1 MNLLERIIGHR
12 PPSSRDLA
20 KERLKLVLVHDR
32 SYMSSQMLQQLKE
45 ELVAVLSQHLD
56 IDKDG
61 IQITI
66 GEGNRRNR
74 LIADIP
80 LMTPGRV
87 RSRQQKV

>member
-1 MNLLERIIGHR
+1 
-12 PPSSRDLA
+12 
-20 KERLKLVLVHDR
+20 
-32 SYMSSQMLQQLKE
+32 MLQQLKE
-45 ELVAVLSQHLD
+45 ELVAVLSQHFD